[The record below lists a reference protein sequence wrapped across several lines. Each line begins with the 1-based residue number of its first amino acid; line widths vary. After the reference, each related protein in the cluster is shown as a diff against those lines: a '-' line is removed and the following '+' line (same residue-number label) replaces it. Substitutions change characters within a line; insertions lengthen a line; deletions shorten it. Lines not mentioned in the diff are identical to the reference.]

1 MALRKRPHPEEPAKR
16 ASRRTHDRSPGRLLG
31 LAALCAASLVAFA
44 HASHAADHIK
54 IGVVRSLGGAPV
66 YVAAAKDYFAAE
78 GLDAE
83 LVFFDSAQ
91 PVSVAVAGGDV
102 NFGTTGLTAAFFNL
116 ASQGALRIISSST
129 WETPGFQNS
138 GFLVSNQAYAAGLHA
153 FKDLK
158 GHSVGITQRGTPLEY
173 DLARIVKKYA
183 IPQDAVKILALQ
195 SNQNIAS
202 ALKGGEIDVGVQTVG
217 NVYPLVARG
226 DAKLLGWVAD
236 EMGPGQSTVTFTR
249 GKLAAENPDLVRRFL
264 AAFAKGSATWD
275 AAFIDPEGERQNQPS
290 ADEMI
295 AIVAKALD
303 QPPDVIARG
312 IGYFDP
318 QNRIV
323 LANIQDVL
331 DWYLE
336 QGMIKTHID
345 AKALLDERFV
355 LLTK

>member
-1 MALRKRPHPEEPAKR
+1 MIHLGRPRGLRMLA
-16 ASRRTHDRSPGRLLG
+16 AATAIFFLG
-31 LAALCAASLVAFA
+31 LAANAAS
-44 HASHAADHIK
+44 AADAIK
-54 IGVVRSLGGAPV
+54 IGVVQSQGGASAF
-66 YVAAAKDYFAAE
+66 VAAAKGYFAAV
-78 GLDAE
+78 GIDAQ
-83 LVFFDSAQ
+83 VVTFTSAA
-91 PVSVAVAGGDV
+91 PIAVAVASGDID
-102 NFGTTGLTAAFFNL
+102 FASTAMTAAFCNL
-116 ASQGALRIISSST
+116 ANQGTLRIIASGG
-129 WETPGFQNS
+129 WERHGFQTI

-249 GKLAAENPDLVRRFL
+249 GKLADENPDLVRRFL

-295 AIVAKALD
+295 GIVAKALD